1 MKNNDLS
8 DPLYLAKALITCPS
22 ETPND
27 AGAIALLEVA
37 LKELGFNCHLFSFGN
52 AGEKGRDAL
61 IKNIYAKKGNGNNL
75 CFAGHTDV
83 VPAGPLDKWNFSP
96 FEATIEKDVLYGRGA
111 SDMKGAI
118 AAFVAA
124 TARHLNKNKN
134 TFGISFL
141 ITGDEEGYAING
153 TKAVLKKLNK
163 MEEVISHCIVG
174 EPTNPSKL
182 GETIKIGR
190 RGSLHGKIIIE
201 GKQGHVAY
209 PNLAS
214 NPLPQLANLVSI
226 LSNFRLDEGNK
237 YFQPSNLEF
246 ISIDTGNYTSN
257 LIPLNAS
264 ANFNVRFNNL
274 YNEKTLVNKLR
285 NILKENNSDSSLKW
299 KLETELSGEPFLTP
313 KDKFVELV
321 SGAVEE
327 VTHLKPELS
336 TSGGTSDARFI
347 KDFCP
352 VIEFGSVGKTMH
364 QINECIAIDE
374 LEKLTEIYEKILLEY
389 GKKYS

>member
-1 MKNNDLS
+1 M
-8 DPLYLAKALITCPS
+8 PFYL
-22 ETPND
+22 
-27 AGAIALLEVA
+27 
-37 LKELGFNCHLFSFGN
+37 
-52 AGEKGRDAL
+52 
-61 IKNIYAKKGNGNNL
+61 
-75 CFAGHTDV
+75 
-83 VPAGPLDKWNFSP
+83 
-96 FEATIEKDVLYGRGA
+96 
-111 SDMKGAI
+111 
-118 AAFVAA
+118 
-124 TARHLNKNKN
+124 
-134 TFGISFL
+134 
-141 ITGDEEGYAING
+141 
-153 TKAVLKKLNK
+153 
-163 MEEVISHCIVG
+163 
-174 EPTNPSKL
+174 
-182 GETIKIGR
+182 
-190 RGSLHGKIIIE
+190 
-201 GKQGHVAY
+201 KQGHVPY

-214 NPLPQLANLVSI
+214 NPLPHLANLVSI